1 MRFKE
6 ADDRQLYKGYLT
18 RPTRG
23 QKKAAKSCKTSE
35 QAFLYISGLETSSK
49 LSLIIFFFIPP
60 LIRIVS
66 IGILQ

>member
-35 QAFLYISGLETSSK
+35 QAFFIHKRFGNEFKAIFNYFFLYSTTD
-49 LSLIIFFFIPP
+49 
-60 LIRIVS
+60 
-66 IGILQ
+66 